1 MLTNLM
7 IPLTIRAIAQKPEER
22 LGVTRTYKYVVERG
36 APDTRQ
42 SFLVI
47 YMLTYVRTSSSASWI
62 GAMNISLLEPHEDVV
77 RLLQEEGDVLF
88 EVPAS
93 VESMTSSLDSRH
105 NWRKALLRRTRERF
119 FCGPTQP
126 APLFHV
132 IEALLHYYESHGE
145 YPLPLPP
152 SKKPSSPWCRS

>member
-7 IPLTIRAIAQKPEER
+7 IPLTIRAIAKPVER
-22 LGVTRTYKYVVERG
+22 LGASRTYKYVVERG
-36 APDTRQ
+36 ALDTRQ

-47 YMLTYVRTSSSASWI
+47 YMLTYVRTSFSASWI
-62 GAMNISLLEPHEDVV
+62 GVMNISLLEPHADVA

-88 EVPAS
+88 EVRAS
-93 VESMTSSLDSRH
+93 VESETFSLDSRYD
-105 NWRKALLRRTRERF
+105 WRKALLRRTRARF
-119 FCGPTQP
+119 FRGPTQP